1 MLEIPAIVFYLAT
14 IALIVVCAFIIVLLF
29 YLIKAARVVLSVA
42 EFLEEETRRVRGGF
56 EYVRRALFALA
67 SALFFK

>member
-1 MLEIPAIVFYLAT
+1 MLEIPDIIFYAAT
-14 IALIVVCAFIIVLLF
+14 IAMIVVSAFILVLLF

-42 EFLEEETRRVRGGF
+42 EFLEDESRRLRGGL
-56 EYVRRALFALA
+56 EYVRRAFALA